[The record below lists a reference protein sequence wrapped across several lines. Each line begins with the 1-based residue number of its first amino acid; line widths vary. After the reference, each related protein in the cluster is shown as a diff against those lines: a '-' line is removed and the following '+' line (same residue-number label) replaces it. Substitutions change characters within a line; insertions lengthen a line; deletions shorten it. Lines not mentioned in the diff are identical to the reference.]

1 MAALLGQASIVIDQA
16 TLSPGVAS
24 RARNDGVLAQV
35 VTLRNADNTNVKRWE
50 WTLLRP
56 RGSAAELSSLTAA
69 SVQFTPDVDG
79 TYMLLLLVNEG
90 KSAEQKSR
98 SLFAVKSAGGYRFP
112 AQGESNEANWTSAYT
127 GLANETGWWE
137 DITDILRANQA
148 VFDGSILTV
157 NAEAN
162 LGSSRRVVAGT
173 GVIFTDGGAGGDF
186 TIKLDP
192 AASGVAALADVVGQP
207 ENLVST
213 RVNAPSTRSAA
224 KRGQVSIGAGS
235 ATSENYAAVLGGL
248 SCTASALG
256 ATVGG
261 GASNTASGAYSFIGG
276 GSGHSGVGAFSVI
289 GGGDT
294 NTCDGD
300 NSVVAGGSA
309 CRAFADQAVVSG
321 GYSNLA
327 SGVASVIGG
336 GQSNTAG
343 GSTSTVGGGYNN
355 TTGLAYSTIGG
366 GSTNQATQIGSTI
379 SGGVSNTASGTY
391 TCIGGGQSNTT
402 NATYGSI
409 GGGQSNTV
417 SGAHGRVGGGQG
429 NSVTAA
435 HGTVGGGTG
444 NSAVATATCSGGTTN
459 AASGTS
465 SAVGGGASNTASGLA
480 ATVAGGSSNT
490 ASGDY
495 SAVLGGRSGI
505 ASASDAVAIGRAAQ
519 AANTGAVV
527 LKDGNSTAVSSSAS
541 HQLTKSF
548 TGGIREYVVGGN
560 WRRSACTSFT
570 ANFQE
575 TYQGQA
581 STAGATAVNLD
592 IITIPTGQSVVMRG
606 HIIGKKSTTSDAARR
621 IYEGSFLNVGGVISV
636 MTALTDSIVTNGGGG
651 LYTAT
656 VGING
661 TSVRISYAGVAAT
674 TVYWTWHFD
683 FWFGG
688 GP

>member
-1 MAALLGQASIVIDQA
+1 MALLGEASIIIDQA
-16 TLSPGVAS
+16 TLSPGIAG

-35 VTLRNADNTNVKRWE
+35 VTLRNADNTNIKRWE

-56 RGSAAELSSLTAA
+56 RGSASELSSLTAA

-79 TYMLLLLVNEG
+79 TYLVMLLVNEG
-90 KSAEQKSR
+90 KASIQKSR
-98 SLFAVKSAGGYRFP
+98 SLFAVKSSGGYRFP
-112 AQGESNEANWTSAYT
+112 AQGESNEANWTSIFT
-127 GLANETGWWE
+127 NMANETGWWE
-137 DITDILRANQA
+137 DITEILRANEA
-148 VFDGSILTV
+148 VFTGSILTV
-157 NAEAN
+157 ETEAN
-162 LGSSRRVVAGT
+162 LGASRRIVAGA
-173 GVIFTDGGAGGDF
+173 GVTFDDGGEGGDF
-186 TIKLDP
+186 EISVSP
-192 AASGVAALADVVGQP
+192 GYSGVVALTDVAAQP

-213 RVNAPSTRSAA
+213 RVNAPSTRNNT

-248 SCTASALG
+248 SNAASALG

-261 GASNTASGAYSFIGG
+261 GASNTASGAYAFIGAG
-276 GSGHSGVGAFSVI
+276 QGNSAVGDFAVL

-294 NTCDGD
+294 NTVDGD
-300 NSVVAGGSA
+300 NAVVAGGSA
-309 CRAFADQAVVSG
+309 CRAFADQAVVCG

-327 SGVASVIGG
+327 SGVASTIGG

-355 TTGLAYSTIGG
+355 TTGLAYSTVGG
-366 GSTNQATQIGSTI
+366 GSTNQATQSGSTI

-391 TCIGGGQSNTT
+391 TCIGGGQSNTA

-417 SGAHGRVGGGQG
+417 SGAHGHVGGGQG

-435 HGTVGGGTG
+435 HGTV
-444 NSAVATATCSGGTTN
+444 AGGTT
-459 AASGTS
+459 
-465 SAVGGGASNTASGLA
+465 NTASGLA
-480 ATVAGGSSNT
+480 ATVAGGSGNT

-495 SAVLGGRSGI
+495 SAVVGGRSGL
-505 ASASDAVAIGRAAQ
+505 ASASDTVAIGRAAQ
-519 AANTGAVV
+519 ASNAGSVV
-527 LKDGNSTAVSSSAS
+527 IKDGNSTAVAS
-541 HQLTKSF
+541 TTSNQLTKSF

-621 IYEGSFLNVGGVISV
+621 IYEGSWLNVGGVITV
-636 MTALTDSIVTNGGGG
+636 MTALTDSIVTNGGGN

>member
-16 TLSPGVAS
+16 TLSPGVAA

-56 RGSAAELSSLTAA
+56 RGSTAELSSLTAA

-112 AQGESNEANWTSAYT
+112 AQGESAEANWTSAYT

-157 NAEAN
+157 NTEAN
-162 LGSSRRVVAGT
+162 LGSSRRVVAGA

-192 AASGVAALADVVGQP
+192 AASGVSALADVVGQA
-207 ENLVST
+207 ENLVAT
-213 RVNAPSTRSAA
+213 RVNAPSTRNAA

-235 ATSENYAAVLGGL
+235 ATSESYAAVLGGL

-261 GASNTASGAYSFIGG
+261 GSSNTASGSYSFIGG
-276 GSGHSGVGAFSVI
+276 GSGHSAVGDFSVI
-289 GGGDT
+289 NGGDT

-300 NSVVAGGSA
+300 NTVVAGGSA
-309 CRAFADQAVVSG
+309 NRSLADQSAIGG

-327 SGVASVIGG
+327 SGTAAVVGG
-336 GQSNTAG
+336 GQSNTAA
-343 GSTSTVGGGYNN
+343 GSTSTIGGGYNN

-366 GSTNQATQIGSTI
+366 GSTNQATQTGSTV
-379 SGGVSNTASGTY
+379 SGGITHVASGTY
-391 TCIGGGQSNTT
+391 
-402 NATYGSI
+402 ATIS
-409 GGGQSNTV
+409 GGQSNTV
-417 SGAHGRVGGGQG
+417 NVTHGSVGGGQSNVVSGAHGRIGGGLS
-429 NSVTAA
+429 NTVSSTY
-435 HGTVGGGTG
+435 GTVGGGTG
-444 NSAVATATCSGGTTN
+444 NSAAGNATCAGGNTN
-459 AASGTS
+459 AASGTGS
-465 SAVGGGASNTASGLA
+465 SVLGGASNTASGDYSS
-480 ATVAGGSSNT
+480 VSGGQSNT

-495 SAVLGGRSGI
+495 SSVLGGRSGL
-505 ASASDAVAIGRAAQ
+505 ANASDAISMGRAAQ
-519 AANTGAVV
+519 ASNTGAVV
-527 LKDGNSTAVSSSAS
+527 IKDGNSTAVVSSAS

-548 TGGIREYVVGGN
+548 TGGIREFVVGGT
-560 WRRSACTSFT
+560 WRRSAYSST
-570 ANFQE
+570 ANYQE
-575 TYQGQA
+575 TYQGMA
-581 STAGATAVNLD
+581 STAGATTVNLD
-592 IITIPTGQSVVMRG
+592 IIAIPTGQTVVMRG
-606 HIIGKKSTTSDAARR
+606 HIIGKKSTNSDAARR
-621 IYEGSFLNVGGVISV
+621 IYEGSFINVGGVITV
-636 MTALTDSIVTNGGGG
+636 MTALTDSIITNGGGN

-656 VGING
+656 VGINS
-661 TSVRISYAGVAAT
+661 TNVRIAYAGVAAT

>member
-1 MAALLGQASIVIDQA
+1 MALLGEASIIIDQA
-16 TLSPGVAS
+16 TLSPGIAG

-35 VTLRNADNTNVKRWE
+35 VTLRNADNTNIKRWE

-56 RGSAAELSSLTAA
+56 RGSASELSSLTAA

-79 TYMLLLLVNEG
+79 TYLVMLLVNEG
-90 KSAEQKSR
+90 KASTQKSR
-98 SLFAVKSAGGYRFP
+98 SLFAVKSSGGYRFP
-112 AQGESNEANWTSAYT
+112 AQGESNEANWTSIFT
-127 GLANETGWWE
+127 NMANETGWWE
-137 DITDILRANQA
+137 DIIEILRANEA
-148 VFDGSILTV
+148 VFTGSILTV
-157 NAEAN
+157 ETEAN
-162 LGSSRRVVAGT
+162 LGASRRLVAGA
-173 GVIFTDGGAGGDF
+173 GVTFDDGGEGGDF
-186 TIKLDP
+186 EISVSP
-192 AASGVAALADVVGQP
+192 GYSGVAALTDVAAQP

-213 RVNAPSTRSAA
+213 RVNAPSTRSNT

-248 SCTASALG
+248 SNTASALG

-261 GASNTASGAYSFIGG
+261 GASNTASGAYAFIGAG
-276 GSGHSGVGAFSVI
+276 QGNSAVGDFAVL

-294 NTCDGD
+294 NTVDGD
-300 NSVVAGGSA
+300 NAVVAGGSA
-309 CRAFADQAVVSG
+309 CRAFADQAVVCG

-327 SGVASVIGG
+327 SGVASTIGG

-355 TTGLAYSTIGG
+355 TTGLAYSTVGG
-366 GSTNQATQIGSTI
+366 GSTNQATQSGSTI
-379 SGGVSNTASGTY
+379 SGGVGNTASGTY
-391 TCIGGGQSNTT
+391 TCIGGGQSNTA

-409 GGGQSNTV
+409 GGGQSNSV

-435 HGTVGGGTG
+435 HGTVGGGT
-444 NSAVATATCSGGTTN
+444 T
-459 AASGTS
+459 
-465 SAVGGGASNTASGLA
+465 NTASGLA
-480 ATVAGGSSNT
+480 ATVAGGSGNT

-495 SAVLGGRSGI
+495 SAVVGGRSGL
-505 ASASDAVAIGRAAQ
+505 ASASDTVAIGRAAQ
-519 AANTGAVV
+519 ASNAGSVV
-527 LKDGNSTAVSSSAS
+527 IKDGNSTAVAS
-541 HQLTKSF
+541 TTSNQLTKSF

-606 HIIGKKSTTSDAARR
+606 HIIGKKSTNSDAARR
-621 IYEGSFLNVGGVISV
+621 IYEGSWLNVGGVITV
-636 MTALTDSIVTNGGGG
+636 MTALTDSIVTNGGGN

-661 TSVRISYAGVAAT
+661 TSVKISYAGVAAT

>member
-1 MAALLGQASIVIDQA
+1 VALLGEASIIIDQA
-16 TLSPGVAS
+16 TLSPGIAG

-35 VTLRNADNTNVKRWE
+35 VTLRNADNTNIKRWE

-56 RGSAAELSSLTAA
+56 RGSASELSSLTAA

-79 TYMLLLLVNEG
+79 TYLVMLLVNEG
-90 KSAEQKSR
+90 KASTQKSR
-98 SLFAVKSAGGYRFP
+98 SLFAVKSSGGYRFP
-112 AQGESNEANWTSAYT
+112 AQGESNEANWTSIFT
-127 GLANETGWWE
+127 NMANETGWWE
-137 DITDILRANQA
+137 DIIEILRANEA
-148 VFDGSILTV
+148 VFTGSILTV
-157 NAEAN
+157 ETEAN
-162 LGSSRRVVAGT
+162 LGASRRLVAGA
-173 GVIFTDGGAGGDF
+173 GVTFDDGGEGGDF
-186 TIKLDP
+186 EISVSP
-192 AASGVAALADVVGQP
+192 GYSGVAALTDVAAQP

-213 RVNAPSTRSAA
+213 RVNAPSTRSNT

-248 SCTASALG
+248 SNTASALG

-261 GASNTASGAYSFIGG
+261 GASNTASGAYAFIGAG
-276 GSGHSGVGAFSVI
+276 QGNSAVGDFAVL

-294 NTCDGD
+294 NTVDGD
-300 NSVVAGGSA
+300 NAVVAGGSA
-309 CRAFADQAVVSG
+309 CRAFADQAVVCG

-327 SGVASVIGG
+327 SGVASTIGG

-355 TTGLAYSTIGG
+355 TTGLAYSTVGG
-366 GSTNQATQIGSTI
+366 GSTNQATQSGSTI
-379 SGGVSNTASGTY
+379 SGGVGNTASGTY
-391 TCIGGGQSNTT
+391 TCIGGGQSNTA

-409 GGGQSNTV
+409 GGGQSNSV

-435 HGTVGGGTG
+435 HGTVGGGT
-444 NSAVATATCSGGTTN
+444 T
-459 AASGTS
+459 
-465 SAVGGGASNTASGLA
+465 NTASGLA
-480 ATVAGGSSNT
+480 ATVAGGSGNT

-495 SAVLGGRSGI
+495 SAVVGGRSGL
-505 ASASDAVAIGRAAQ
+505 ASASDTVAIGRAAQ
-519 AANTGAVV
+519 ASNAGSVV
-527 LKDGNSTAVSSSAS
+527 IKDGNSTAVAS
-541 HQLTKSF
+541 TTSNQLTKSF

-606 HIIGKKSTTSDAARR
+606 HIIGKKSTNSDAARR
-621 IYEGSFLNVGGVISV
+621 IYEGSWLNVGGVITV
-636 MTALTDSIVTNGGGG
+636 MTALTDSIVTNGGGN

-661 TSVRISYAGVAAT
+661 TSVKISYAGVAAT

>member
-1 MAALLGQASIVIDQA
+1 MALLGEASIIIDQA
-16 TLSPGVAS
+16 TLSPGIAG

-35 VTLRNADNTNVKRWE
+35 VTLRNADNTNIKRWE
-50 WTLLRP
+50 WTLSRP
-56 RGSAAELSSLTAA
+56 RGSASELSSLTAA

-79 TYMLLLLVNEG
+79 TYLVMLLVNEG
-90 KSAEQKSR
+90 KASIQKSR
-98 SLFAVKSAGGYRFP
+98 SLFAVKSSGGYRFP
-112 AQGESNEANWTSAYT
+112 AQGESNEANWTSIFT
-127 GLANETGWWE
+127 NMANETGWWE
-137 DITDILRANQA
+137 DITEILRANEA
-148 VFDGSILTV
+148 VFTGSILTV
-157 NAEAN
+157 ETEAN
-162 LGSSRRVVAGT
+162 LGASRRIVAGA
-173 GVIFTDGGAGGDF
+173 GVTFDDGGEGGDF
-186 TIKLDP
+186 EISVSP
-192 AASGVAALADVVGQP
+192 GYSGVVALTDVAAQP

-213 RVNAPSTRSAA
+213 RVNAPSTRNNT

-248 SCTASALG
+248 SNAASALG

-261 GASNTASGAYSFIGG
+261 GASNTASGAYAFIGAG
-276 GSGHSGVGAFSVI
+276 QGNSAVGDFAVL

-294 NTCDGD
+294 NTVDGD
-300 NSVVAGGSA
+300 NAVVAGGSA
-309 CRAFADQAVVSG
+309 CRAFADQAVVCG

-327 SGVASVIGG
+327 SGVASTIGG

-355 TTGLAYSTIGG
+355 TTGLAYSTVGG
-366 GSTNQATQIGSTI
+366 GSTNQATQSGSTI

-391 TCIGGGQSNTT
+391 TCIGGGQSNTA

-417 SGAHGRVGGGQG
+417 SGAHGHVGGGQG

-435 HGTVGGGTG
+435 HGTV
-444 NSAVATATCSGGTTN
+444 AGGTT
-459 AASGTS
+459 
-465 SAVGGGASNTASGLA
+465 NTASGLA
-480 ATVAGGSSNT
+480 ATVAGGSGNT

-495 SAVLGGRSGI
+495 SAVVGGRSGL
-505 ASASDAVAIGRAAQ
+505 ASASDTVAIGRAAQ
-519 AANTGAVV
+519 ASNAGSVV
-527 LKDGNSTAVSSSAS
+527 IKDGNSTAVAS
-541 HQLTKSF
+541 TTSNQLTKSF

-621 IYEGSFLNVGGVISV
+621 IYEGSWLNVGGVITV
-636 MTALTDSIVTNGGGG
+636 MTALTDSIVTNGGGN